1 MESNTKIK
9 NAIIEVV
16 NIQIESNDPPETKQT
31 FDRLVSEGF
40 SIEEAKKL
48 IGSVVVAEV
57 FDVMTAERNFDIIN
71 YVAAL
76 NDLPKKPEIDR
87 NEL

>member
-9 NAIIEVV
+9 NAVIEVV

-31 FDRLVSEGF
+31 FDRLVAEGI

-57 FDVMTAERNFDIIN
+57 FDVMTAGRSFEIN
-71 YVAAL
+71 KYVAAL
-76 NDLPKKPEIDR
+76 NDLPEMPEIDR